1 MAVGLVHVRSHFSL
15 YNPHH
20 TTATLTQP
28 PLQAI
33 ISFPHNNGLA
43 AAILDILTLKSD
55 AIFGVDDPNVSP
67 LAFIVEGY
75 KMLVGVMVG
84 VQPLLTGLSAHCE
97 GVAQDPTLIVMDAI
111 PVSC

>member
-1 MAVGLVHVRSHFSL
+1 MVFVLICVRSDFSL
-15 YNPHH
+15 YNPHQ
-20 TTATLTQP
+20 TTAILTQP

-33 ISFPHNNGLA
+33 ISFPHNKGFT
-43 AAILDILTLKSD
+43 AAIFGILTVKGD
-55 AIFGVDDPNVSP
+55 AVFGVDDANVSP

-84 VQPLLTGLSAHCE
+84 VQPLLTGLSAHRE
-97 GVAQDPTLIVMDAI
+97 GVAQDPTLMVIDAV